1 MEIGPRYSLLAG
13 AVRMAEQT
21 KRRDHRKGKHLML
34 LRPIG
39 GKQGHNVVLVS
50 DTPER
55 LVQWFVVRA
64 LVCKIR
70 NVMILANHVGV
81 L

>member
-1 MEIGPRYSLLAG
+1 
-13 AVRMAEQT
+13 
-21 KRRDHRKGKHLML
+21 ML

-50 DTPER
+50 DTPEH

>member
-1 MEIGPRYSLLAG
+1 MEIGPRDSLLVG

-21 KRRDHRKGKHLML
+21 KRSDHRRGKHLML

-39 GKQGHNVVLVS
+39 GKQGHKVVLVS

-55 LVQWFVVRA
+55 PVQRFVVRA
-64 LVCKIR
+64 LGCKVRI
-70 NVMILANHVGV
+70 VMILVSHVRKW
-81 L
+81 